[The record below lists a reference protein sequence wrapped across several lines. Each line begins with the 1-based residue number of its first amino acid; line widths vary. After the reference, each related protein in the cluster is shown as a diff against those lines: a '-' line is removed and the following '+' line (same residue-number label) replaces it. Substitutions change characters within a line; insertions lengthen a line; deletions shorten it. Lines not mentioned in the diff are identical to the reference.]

1 MARLMLGCASS
12 CALSYRT
19 CTASPRRSSSRR
31 PNGKPGIRFLTEAGE
46 ITDERRQ
53 EFILLS
59 DTLGLSMV
67 VDALED
73 VELGTTTE
81 STVLGPFWADG
92 APSREYGENMAEH
105 PAGEPAWVHGHVRD
119 VDGQPIS
126 GVELDVWQN
135 AENGLYAMQDPDAP
149 EHHLRG
155 RFRTR
160 ADGSYGFVTVRPAP
174 YEVPTDGPVG
184 RMLHANDRAAWR
196 PGHIHIIVTCEGFE
210 RLVTHIFDAD
220 PVFCVKPSLLRTF
233 VARRADDPEKPAG
246 VEGAWHSVAKRP
258 RAPARTLR
266 IGSRPCRQRQE
277 LTLPHSSPKGRPT
290 SGRSDTHAS
299 PS

>member
-1 MARLMLGCASS
+1 MSASDITAEVLDRFDGSPDARVRELMR
-12 CALSYRT
+12 ALVSHLHGFAQAVELT
-19 CTASPRRSSSRR
+19 QAEWEA
-31 PNGKPGIRFLTEAGE
+31 GIRFLTEAGE

-246 VEGAWHSVAKRP
+246 VEGAWHSVANDLVLR
-258 RAPARTLR
+258 RA
-266 IGSRPCRQRQE
+266 
-277 LTLPHSSPKGRPT
+277 HSE
-290 SGRSDTHAS
+290 
-299 PS
+299 